1 MTTMQ
6 PQQEINYAA
15 SSNEMSALL
24 AGRKVRFPYHRISFC
39 IKLKLVAKIFVR
51 KLAS

>member
-39 IKLKLVAKIFVR
+39 IKLVAKIFVR